1 MMRALSMLP
10 LPLLYAAFGVAAWF
24 LRIVG
29 WRRRLVIDALE
40 RCLPALGPPERQLVL
55 RAYYRYLGELTAEVL
70 HAGRISREDLEQRVH
85 IENPEVVQQALRE
98 GRRVMLLAA
107 HHCNWE
113 WLLQRCSTAFDA
125 PLMAAYKPASRKY
138 ADRSLRFVR
147 TRFGAEMIPAKEFV
161 ATLLARRGRVSLLAL
176 LADQSPA
183 AGSKQQAWLSFFDR
197 DTAFFLG
204 PGVIGAKL
212 GYLPVFIALRR
223 KSRGQYAARL
233 MPLVAPGQRAE
244 PAQILAAYV
253 RVLEEHVREF
263 PEQYFWAYNRWK
275 RQRRTYE

>member
-1 MMRALSMLP
+1 
-10 LPLLYAAFGVAAWF
+10 
-24 LRIVG
+24 
-29 WRRRLVIDALE
+29 
-40 RCLPALGPPERQLVL
+40 
-55 RAYYRYLGELTAEVL
+55 
-70 HAGRISREDLEQRVH
+70 
-85 IENPEVVQQALRE
+85 
-98 GRRVMLLAA
+98 
-107 HHCNWE
+107 
-113 WLLQRCSTAFDA
+113 
-125 PLMAAYKPASRKY
+125 
-138 ADRSLRFVR
+138 
-147 TRFGAEMIPAKEFV
+147 MIPAKEFV

-183 AGSKQQAWLSFFDR
+183 AGSKQQACLSFFDR

-233 MPLVAPGQRAE
+233 MPLLAPGQRAE
-244 PAQILAAYV
+244 SAQILAAYV

-275 RQRRTYE
+275 RPRRTYE